1 MYTLSILVP
10 DNDGRPILFGKKFT
24 RRALKR
30 YIHRHARG
38 LALRY
43 GMVVIEGNDKVRR
56 VYEPQFIKCKP
67 MSGRI
72 STVTTKKI
80 FRLW

>member
-1 MYTLSILVP
+1 MYTLYILTP
-10 DNDGRPILFGKKFT
+10 DNNGKAVRFDRKFT

-30 YIHRHARG
+30 YIHSHTRG

-43 GMVVIEGNDKVRR
+43 GMVAIEGNDGVRR
-56 VYEPQFIKCKP
+56 VYDPQFICRKP

-72 STVTTKKI
+72 STMTTGKI